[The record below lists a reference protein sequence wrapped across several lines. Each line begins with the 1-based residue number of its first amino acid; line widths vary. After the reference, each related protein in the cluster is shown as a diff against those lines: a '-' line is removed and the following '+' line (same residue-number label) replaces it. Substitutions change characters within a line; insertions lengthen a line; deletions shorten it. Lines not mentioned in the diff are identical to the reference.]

1 MPIIQPYPITGF
13 AELTPSPR
21 TLLFFTPRLNEQGQL
36 VDLQLYPRETL
47 AAQPDRPQLQR
58 VYLSDW
64 MDPQVRPSL
73 NAFWLSLEKGIP
85 CRLTYQPTPA
95 TLGQATV
102 TPMNGGYLVE
112 FLPPD
117 PAPDPRWESRSTHLP
132 GDERPPWS
140 PSFLQSLYQ
149 RLPGQQAI
157 IYAYEPPEQTLQ
169 PLNQKDGD
177 KRPTPIPL
185 AGTQMLR
192 EQQVIHCQQ
201 LEAHTPG
208 IASLL
213 GLFEGGYRC
222 FMMLPLRK
230 GEQLLGALV
239 VAHEQA
245 HFFTS
250 RHRKRI
256 QQLGMEL
263 TPSLSL
269 RLNSAASLPP
279 PPKATPQVL
288 EAILSHTPVGLALFQ
303 PLKEGE
309 RIVDF
314 VCAMSNPA
322 HAALMGH
329 RLADIVGKPL
339 TTLFPGTLQIG
350 LFERLVQVAQ
360 RGIPQ
365 HYQQQAEL
373 AGMSMWGRF
382 SLVRVGQNVLVTV
395 TDITEL
401 KLTQARLDH
410 KNVQLEQRVVA
421 RSKQIHNLTVL
432 QNAILKHGGQAII
445 STSIDA
451 VIQTANQACE
461 KLLGY
466 SPHELL
472 GQFVQVQPGT
482 DDSPFPVI
490 SFQSSRPAT
499 GNPAAIL
506 QQTLNGETYRY
517 LEGGAITKMGSTVPI
532 LLAAIALQ
540 DEQGTTI
547 GYLGIASNI
556 SALKTA
562 QARLLQKD
570 RELSTFFENALDMH
584 CISDSGGVIST
595 VNKAFQATLGYSA
608 AELKA
613 IPFLHLIHPDEQKW
627 VYQHRLQSIL
637 QQPVRNQINR
647 MRCKDGTYRIIEWN
661 AIAIDEVVYGSA
673 HDITERQ
680 ESETQLQ
687 LLNQRLQLATQA
699 AGQGI
704 WESNL
709 ETDSLIWD
717 DRMWALHG
725 LEPGRP
731 DWSFKSY
738 LNLIYPD
745 DLAPFLAQ
753 SHLGQSGEKIWNLT
767 RIVRPDG
774 AIRYIETNGLL
785 IMGPQGQPV
794 QAIGVAWDVTERK
807 LAEEAL
813 RESEQ
818 RFREIAENV
827 DEVFWIHSA
836 DPFRLL
842 YVNPAY
848 ERIWNRSLQSV
859 YADTTSFMECIVA
872 ADQPAMQTLFRD
884 YRAGQEGQLD
894 FRIEQA
900 DGSRRWLSVRTFFV
914 RDGAGRVA
922 RHLGIVN
929 DITSQK
935 EKERVLEQSLQREQ
949 ELNQLKS
956 QFVSTASHEFRT
968 PLTTIQ
974 TSTELI
980 ELYLDVPTGQ
990 ASIRQHIGVIYKEIE
1005 HVTELLSDMLTI
1017 GKIEAGR
1024 VSVSPRWLDPV
1035 ALCTQLMATHYS
1047 GRSDHRRVQL
1057 ELVGKPY
1064 QAYLDEKLMS
1074 HVLSNLLSNAFKFS
1088 AQDPK
1093 LTIHFGANELRL
1105 EVADSGIGI
1114 PAGDRANLFQAFFRA
1129 SNTIGIPGTGLG
1141 LVIARQYVELHKGR
1155 LTVQSKHKKGS
1166 TFTIW
1171 LPHLPEDV

>member
-1 MPIIQPYPITGF
+1 
-13 AELTPSPR
+13 
-21 TLLFFTPRLNEQGQL
+21 
-36 VDLQLYPRETL
+36 
-47 AAQPDRPQLQR
+47 
-58 VYLSDW
+58 
-64 MDPQVRPSL
+64 MDPQAFPSL
-73 NAFWLSLEKGIP
+73 NAFWLSLEKGNP
-85 CRLTYQPTPA
+85 CRFTYKLTPT
-95 TLGQATV
+95 TSGQATV
-102 TPMNGGYLVE
+102 TPINGGYLVE
-112 FLPPD
+112 FLTPDSTPPS
-117 PAPDPRWESRSTHLP
+117 DPRWDSMPTQFQR
-132 GDERPPWS
+132 DEPHPWS
-140 PSFLQSLYQ
+140 TSFLQSLYQ

-157 IYAYEPPEQTLQ
+157 LYAYDEVQLTLQ
-169 PLNQKDGD
+169 PLNQKIGN
-177 KRPTPIPL
+177 KLPNLIPL
-185 AGTQMLR
+185 AGIQMLR
-192 EQQVIHCQQ
+192 EQPLICCPQ

-208 IASLL
+208 IAPLL

-222 FMMLPLRK
+222 FMMVPLLK
-230 GEQLLGALV
+230 HEQLLGALV
-239 VAHEQA
+239 VAHQQA

-250 RHRKRI
+250 RHQKRI
-256 QQLGMEL
+256 QELGREL
-263 TPSLSL
+263 TASLSL
-269 RLNSAASLPP
+269 RVSPSASLPP
-279 PPKATPQVL
+279 PQQAMPHVL
-288 EAILSHTPVGLALFQ
+288 EAILAHIPVGLALFQ

-314 VCAMSNPA
+314 VCAVTNPA
-322 HAALMGH
+322 HAALTGH
-329 RLADIVGKPL
+329 RLADMVGQTL
-339 TTLFPGTLQIG
+339 NALFPATLQTS
-350 LFERLVQVAQ
+350 LFDRLVRVAQ
-360 RGIPQ
+360 SGIPQ
-365 HYQQQAEL
+365 QYQEQAVF

-382 SLVRVGQNVLVTV
+382 SLVRVGENVLYTV
-395 TDITEL
+395 MDITDL
-401 KLTQARLDH
+401 KQTQVLLDL
-410 KNVQLEQRVVA
+410 KNTQLEKRVVA

-466 SPHELL
+466 SAQELL
-472 GQFVQVQPGT
+472 GQSVHVQPGT
-482 DDSPFPVI
+482 GDSPFPVI
-490 SFQSSRPAT
+490 SFQSTPPAT

-506 QQTLNGETYRY
+506 QETLNGEVYRY
-517 LEGGAITKMGSTVPI
+517 LEGVAITKTGTTVPI

-540 DEQGTTI
+540 DEQGVTI
-547 GYLGIASNI
+547 GYLGIAANI

-562 QARLLQKD
+562 QARLIQKD

-584 CISDSGGVIST
+584 CISDSEGVIST
-595 VNKAFQATLGYSA
+595 VNKAFQAALGYSA

-613 IPFLHLIHPDEQKW
+613 IPFLQLIHPDEQKW

-647 MRCKDGTYRIIEWN
+647 MRCQDGTYRIIEWN

-680 ESETQLQ
+680 ESETQLR

-709 ETDSLIWD
+709 QTDSLIWD

-725 LEPGRP
+725 LEPGRT

-738 LNLIYPD
+738 LNLIHPD
-745 DLAPFLAQ
+745 DLAAFLAQ
-753 SHLGQSGEKIWNLT
+753 SHLGQSEDKIWNLT

-785 IMGPQGQPV
+785 IKGPQGQPV

-836 DPFRLL
+836 DPFHLL

-848 ERIWNRSLQSV
+848 ERIWNRSVQSI
-859 YADTTSFMECIVA
+859 YADITSFMKDIVA
-872 ADQPAMQTLFRD
+872 DDQPAMQALFEA

-900 DGSRRWLSVRTFFV
+900 DGLRRWLSMRTFIV
-914 RDGAGRVA
+914 RDGAGRVT

-935 EKERVLEQSLQREQ
+935 EKERVLQQSLQREQ

-980 ELYLDVPTGQ
+980 EMYLDIPTSET
-990 ASIRQHIGVIYKEIE
+990 SIRAHIGVIYKAID
-1005 HVTELLSDMLTI
+1005 HVSELLSDMLTI

-1024 VSVSPRWLDPV
+1024 VSVTPRWLDPV
-1035 ALCTQLMATHYS
+1035 ALCTQLIATHYS
-1047 GRSDHRRVQL
+1047 GRRDHRRVQL
-1057 ELVGKPY
+1057 KLVGRPY
-1064 QAYLDEKLMS
+1064 QVYLDEKLMS
-1074 HVLSNLLSNAFKFS
+1074 HVLLNLLSNAFKFS
-1088 AQDPK
+1088 TQAPQ
-1093 LTIHFGANELRL
+1093 LTIRFGPNELRL
-1105 EVADSGIGI
+1105 DVADSGIGI
-1114 PAGDRANLFQAFFRA
+1114 PAEDLVNLFQAFFRA
-1129 SNTIGIPGTGLG
+1129 RNTNGIPGTGLG
-1141 LVIARQYVELHKGR
+1141 LVIARQYVELQGGW
-1155 LTVQSKHKKGS
+1155 LGVQPKRKPGT
-1166 TFTIW
+1166 TFTICFTP
-1171 LPHLPEDV
+1171 LPGDILPLVLDN